1 VLVRD
6 RPLSF
11 NLFEAKSRSHQVAQL
26 PAVRI
31 GASASNES
39 KCITKV
45 IAGRDV
51 QVFKF
56 EFPFAFKLWLPISP
70 TLSVR
75 LRTVVGQWG
84 QDVIDHGV
92 YAMMTENFVEPAF
105 ARVLRP
111 KLEDFADVF
120 GVLHM
125 VSSLKEQRA
134 SNKGSTNILG
144 FHEVPKKSGE

>member
-1 VLVRD
+1 LD
-6 RPLSF
+6 QRPLKF
-11 NLFEAKSRSHQVAQL
+11 
-26 PAVRI
+26 
-31 GASASNES
+31 
-39 KCITKV
+39 ITIV
-45 IAGRDV
+45 IARRDFK
-51 QVFKF
+51 VFNF
-56 EFPFAFKLWLPISP
+56 EFPLIFNLWLPISP

-134 SNKGSTNILG
+134 SNKGPTHILG
-144 FHEVPKKSGE
+144 FHQVQKKSGE